1 MLIISPVK
9 AAALSS
15 ATPSEPALSL
25 PGCPDKCG
33 DVTIPYPFGIGD
45 GCAATSRNPSFAV
58 TCNNT
63 FQPPRPMIYAPASN
77 TSTPMEVIDISLE
90 HGEVSIYAPVGY
102 SCFEPN
108 TNTLDNYTG
117 EFSLEGTPLILSST
131 RNRFM
136 AIGCSALGL
145 IGASDPEFSVAG
157 CFSYCE
163 GINQTSDGA
172 PCSGKGCC
180 ETAISPNLTAF
191 QAAVANV
198 TLLPSFNPCIYAML
212 VQVGWYS
219 FRRQDLVGHLG
230 FVNERASRGV
240 PVISD
245 WAIRNGSCPKEG
257 RVVPQDYACISTN
270 SYCTNASNGPGYLCS
285 CSKGY
290 KGNPYLRE
298 GCQDI
303 NECEMRNQDPKYSA
317 LYPCKKGVCI
327 NTPGSYICRCRIGTK
342 SDGRNS
348 GCQPV
353 LRQSEQV
360 IIGKN

>member
-1 MLIISPVK
+1 MQEALVLLMLIIFPVK
-9 AAALSS
+9 VASSS

-45 GCAATSRNPSFAV
+45 GCAAISFNPSFAV
-58 TCNNT
+58 TCNST
-63 FQPPRPMIYAPASN
+63 FQPPRPMIYVPASADSN
-77 TSTPMEVIDISLE
+77 TSTPMEVINISLE
-90 HGEVSIYAPVGY
+90 RGEVSIYAPVGY

-145 IGASDPEFSVAG
+145 IGSSNPDLSVAG

-212 VQVGWYS
+212 VEVGWYS

-230 FVNERASRGV
+230 FISERATRGV
-240 PVISD
+240 PVLSD
-245 WAIRNGSCPKEG
+245 WAIRKSSCPKEG
-257 RVVPQDYACISTN
+257 AMAPQDYACISTN
-270 SYCTNASNGPGYLCS
+270 SYCMNASNGPGYLCS

-298 GCQDI
+298 GCQGYDLFKQS
-303 NECEMRNQDPKYSA
+303 C
-317 LYPCKKGVCI
+317 CKLG
-327 NTPGSYICRCRIGTK
+327 
-342 SDGRNS
+342 
-348 GCQPV
+348 
-353 LRQSEQV
+353 
-360 IIGKN
+360 